1 MGSELLQ
8 LLEREARVERD
19 KVLSEARE
27 KAQEIRAAA
36 DKDAAEIS
44 GETRRGLEGERA
56 QILNRATSAASLRA
70 AALVLEAKDQAIRE
84 VFQRAAEELKRASED
99 PERRRDM
106 LRTLLAE
113 AIQGLQTEGAILEV
127 PRGDAEAAREIC
139 HALGLSL
146 EIRENPEISGGV
158 RITTKDRRV
167 VVENTVS
174 SRLAR
179 TRAALVSRVAEILWG
194 A

>member
-36 DKDAAEIS
+36 ENDAAGIS
-44 GETRRGLEGERA
+44 AETRRGLEGERA

-139 HALGLSL
+139 RALGLSL

>member
-84 VFQRAAEELKRASED
+84 VFQRAAEELRRASED

-139 HALGLSL
+139 RALGLSL